1 MIRGAIEVADENR
14 VSGWVYCGEKS
25 LRNETVL
32 AFVGSHCVGAGRV
45 DLFRQDLLDAKLGD
59 GYCGFDF
66 PVHLSEPG
74 QAEQM
79 IVRLQFSDAAL
90 LQSGCRISGPRRLEP
105 VAMDSRPNLGAI
117 DPASVLWMLDR
128 GMLDQPESDFLK
140 AMHTIGAY
148 KRVLRQ
154 PKRSAAVEPPRV
166 EPEPLVQDL
175 IALFHLS
182 DVRLVRTNVASIS
195 DINTHAD
202 LLRRSASPVI
212 ALWSRDI
219 CRISLEER
227 SHLGGRRDGLAI
239 SSSPVPGGIDYSF
252 GPDSLLFV
260 HRDCSFAPRGPAP
273 ATGILLLAAAPAE
286 KESLARPV
294 PAEARFSQVRAA

>member
-202 LLRRSASPVI
+202 LLRRS
-212 ALWSRDI
+212 
-219 CRISLEER
+219 
-227 SHLGGRRDGLAI
+227 
-239 SSSPVPGGIDYSF
+239 SSPVPGGIDYSF